1 MSDDKKDLTRIED
14 LGEFL
19 HELNSEEDFTPS
31 EDDFSTSLP
40 DLPVAEE
47 GSSFESTDS
56 GIDFGSS
63 SDETPAFESTS
74 FESSDFG
81 EETSPTFGADEGA
94 FDTSSP
100 FTEST
105 SSETSWNTEF
115 TQEEEPQFNTESEE
129 EPTPLFPETE
139 PESAKAETT
148 ETSFTPQAEESFPS
162 IEEEPTPLPVAEEY
176 TPSPQYTAPETFE
189 DLKKF
194 SESSSFT
201 GMATEGN
208 PSFSILVKNI
218 RYLEDVNDIVS
229 LLKEFKLLADSEEQT
244 KDRLMRGNLLIPRIS
259 EYAAIFM
266 AHKLR
271 RFDVDLQIGLSDEI
285 HPPKHQ
291 ETPELGIVSRHSL
304 YQNQNHHFHFDDP
317 KLEISQII
325 VAATPSLE
333 GYQVIRYM
341 GVASEHK
348 FLDSMIVEDENSSD
362 IPLHYQELAQK
373 LKAHA
378 LKNNSNAVVG
388 LNYQLTPIPSEFGIG
403 GHKYRLT
410 CTGNLVWVNKL

>member
-14 LGEFL
+14 LGEYL
-19 HELNSEEDFTPS
+19 HELNSEEDESPA
-31 EDDFSTSLP
+31 EDFSTSLP
-40 DLPVAEE
+40 DLPTSEE
-47 GSSFESTDS
+47 ENSFESS
-56 GIDFGSS
+56 ESNFDFGSTS
-63 SDETPAFESTS
+63 EDTPAFESTS
-74 FESSDFG
+74 FESAGFG
-81 EETSPTFGADEGA
+81 EETSPTFGAEENA
-94 FDTSSP
+94 FDSSSS
-100 FTEST
+100 FDES
-105 SSETSWNTEF
+105 SSEEPAWNTDF
-115 TQEEEPQFNTESEE
+115 PQEEESQFKTENEDISDSLFPDS
-129 EPTPLFPETE
+129 EPTPEEKTETLETQVEEPFPQVDTE
-139 PESAKAETT
+139 PA
-148 ETSFTPQAEESFPS
+148 
-162 IEEEPTPLPVAEEY
+162 PLPEPQPVETY
-176 TPSPQYTAPETFE
+176 TPSPEYKTPETFE

-208 PSFSILVKNI
+208 PSFSILVKNV
-218 RYLEDVNDIVS
+218 RYLEDVNDIVG

-244 KDRLMRGNLLIPRIS
+244 KSRLMRGNLLIPRIS

-291 ETPELGIVSRHSL
+291 ETPETGIVSRHSL

-348 FLDSMIVEDENSSD
+348 ILDSHVVEDENSSD
-362 IPLHYQELAQK
+362 IPLHYHELAQK

-388 LNYQLTPIPSEFGIG
+388 LNYQLTPIPSEFGMG